1 MLRSPLGDP
10 VIRDIVDGRWAEP
23 SGNAESTV
31 GEGQWA
37 IPGLVDAHTHLAA
50 DRLPSSGQPGSLEG
64 AKTRARESLQAGVM
78 LVIDKGWCDDT
89 VVQLIESVDAIERP
103 DVEAAAHIIAV
114 EGGYYRDFA
123 LEVDGEDLDSVVRDQ
138 AKAGSGWI
146 KVIGD
151 WPRRGIGPLANFD
164 ESQLRRAVDTARDHG
179 ARVAIHTMAR
189 DVPSIAVAAGVQ
201 SIEHGLFLT
210 GDDLAVLGER
220 GGIWVPTLLRL
231 EAMLEQLGE
240 GSTGGKLFVDGL
252 ANVRSILPLANEA
265 GVHVLAG
272 TDLVGSP
279 ANVAAEARRLGAY
292 GMSNRQVVESISRSA
307 FVATGRDPD
316 FAPGSPAN
324 AVFFDDDPVRDL
336 TVLMRPAR
344 VIRLGHV
351 L

>member
-1 MLRSPLGDP
+1 MGDP
-10 VIRDIVDGRWAEP
+10 VIRDIVDGTWAEP
-23 SGNAESTV
+23 SGDAESTV

-50 DRLPSSGQPGSLEG
+50 DRLPSSHQPGSLEG
-64 AKTRARESLQAGVM
+64 AKTRAQESLQAGVT
-78 LVIDKGWCDDT
+78 LVLDKGWCDDT
-89 VVQLIESVDAIERP
+89 VVQLIEAVDTVERP
-103 DVEAAAHIIAV
+103 DVEAAAHVIAV

-138 AKAGSGWI
+138 AKAGSGWV

-151 WPRRGIGPLANFD
+151 WPRRGVGPLPNFD

-210 GDDLAVLGER
+210 EDDLAVLGER
-220 GGIWVPTLLRL
+220 GGIWVPTLLRV
-231 EAMLEQLGE
+231 EAMLEHLGE
-240 GSTGGKLFVDGL
+240 GSTGGRLFVDGL

-279 ANVAAEARRLGAY
+279 ANVAAEARRLAAY

-336 TVLMRPAR
+336 TVLTRPAR
-344 VIRLGHV
+344 VIRLGRI